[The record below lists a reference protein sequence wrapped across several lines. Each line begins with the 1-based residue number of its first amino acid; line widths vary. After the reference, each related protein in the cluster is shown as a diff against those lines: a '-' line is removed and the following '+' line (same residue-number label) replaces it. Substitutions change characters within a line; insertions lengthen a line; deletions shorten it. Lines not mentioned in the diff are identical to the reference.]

1 MTRILDPTIRT
12 RPRPVQTKAARPGS
26 LRGLTI
32 GLLANGKSN
41 GMAVL
46 DRIAENL
53 ESRHGVGEIVRVR
66 KTHASAP
73 ARAEDADRLAGA
85 CAVVLTAIGD

>member
-1 MTRILDPTIRT
+1 MTRILDPTIRI
-12 RPRPVQTKAARPGS
+12 RPRPFTNAPRPSS

-46 DRIAENL
+46 DRLAENL
-53 ESRHGVGEIVRVR
+53 EARHGVGEVVRVR
-66 KTHASAP
+66 KTSASAP
-73 ARAEDADRLAGA
+73 ARPEDADRLAGV